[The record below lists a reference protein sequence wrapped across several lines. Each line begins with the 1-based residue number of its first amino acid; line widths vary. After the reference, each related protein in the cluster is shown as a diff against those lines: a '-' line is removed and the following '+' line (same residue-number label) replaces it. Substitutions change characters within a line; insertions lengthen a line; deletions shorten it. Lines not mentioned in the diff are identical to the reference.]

1 MNDTVL
7 LEKDGRIGRITLN
20 RPDVLNAID
29 GDMPQ
34 AIADRVAEANADDE
48 IHVIILSGAGRAFCA
63 GYDLTYYASSQ
74 EGDGHALTQDMPWDP
89 MQDYAFMH
97 RNTELF
103 MSLWHSHKPVIAKV
117 SGFAAAG
124 GSDIALCCD
133 MIVMAD
139 DAEIG
144 YMPARVWG
152 CPTTAM
158 WTYRVGPEQA
168 KRLLFTGDRINV
180 DFTGT
185 SEQIPKAIN
194 CTFTYTFAMV
204 SYAVKSA
211 LLPDVPNNDGIFR
224 CMEVTAPEG
233 SIVNPRR
240 PVSVGGRMATGHYLP
255 ALVFQALAPVLPDK
269 VMAAC
274 GSPLWSIVQTGID
287 KRGRTYANTLFFNGG
302 MGALPTKPGE
312 SCYSWPSN
320 ISNVPVELV
329 ERNTPLFIHSKSL
342 REGSGGTGVH
352 PGGEG
357 QEMVFESESETPVG
371 IIFMAERLK
380 FAAKGLEGGGEG
392 ALGEVLIDNKPADA
406 RADHA
411 LNLGQTITLRTP
423 GGGGYGKA

>member
-20 RPDVLNAID
+20 RPDVLNPID

-117 SGFAAAG
+117 RGFAAAG

-144 YMPARVWG
+144 YMPARGWG

-168 KRLLFTGDRINV
+168 KRLLFTGDRINGEEAEKIGLVLKSVPEGELDAWV
-180 DFTGT
+180 DRLAERIATVPTNQLMMQKIVINQAIEAMGLLNTQKFATLFDGITRHSPEGMNFKHRSEEKGWKETVRERDNGT
-185 SEQIPKAIN
+185 FDWTSNRPINPKA
-194 CTFTYTFAMV
+194 
-204 SYAVKSA
+204 
-211 LLPDVPNNDGIFR
+211 
-224 CMEVTAPEG
+224 
-233 SIVNPRR
+233 
-240 PVSVGGRMATGHYLP
+240 
-255 ALVFQALAPVLPDK
+255 
-269 VMAAC
+269 
-274 GSPLWSIVQTGID
+274 
-287 KRGRTYANTLFFNGG
+287 
-302 MGALPTKPGE
+302 
-312 SCYSWPSN
+312 
-320 ISNVPVELV
+320 
-329 ERNTPLFIHSKSL
+329 
-342 REGSGGTGVH
+342 
-352 PGGEG
+352 
-357 QEMVFESESETPVG
+357 
-371 IIFMAERLK
+371 
-380 FAAKGLEGGGEG
+380 
-392 ALGEVLIDNKPADA
+392 
-406 RADHA
+406 
-411 LNLGQTITLRTP
+411 
-423 GGGGYGKA
+423 